1 MKLFRVL
8 TILLVIF
15 LPARASA
22 YRLGVSGGS
31 VGLSNGHPNAADFS
45 SINNYKAHLTIADV
59 DISVATTQAL
69 VGRMFEFKSGAFV
82 IPAAGLVLDG
92 NGSGPGL
99 SATFGW
105 TAFCWGICLYVE
117 LQNMIGAG
125 PNRHLVSGSAARV
138 GIDYSSD

>member
-1 MKLFRVL
+1 MKILRL
-8 TILLVIF
+8 LSILLVVVM
-15 LPARASA
+15 PARASA
-22 YRLGVSGGS
+22 YRFGVSGGS
-31 VGLSNGHPNAADFS
+31 VGLSNGHPNAADFR

-59 DISVATTQAL
+59 DVSLATTQAL
-69 VGRMFEFKSGAFV
+69 VGRVFEFKSGAFV

-92 NGSGPGL
+92 NGSGPGF

-125 PNRHLVSGSAARV
+125 PNRHLVSGSAARI
-138 GIDYSSD
+138 GLDYSSN